1 MPPRKLLQR
10 LARGQLN
17 NVPFADMVT
26 LVEAFGFKRART
38 AGSHHI
44 FCHPGISEL
53 INLQDVKGEA
63 KPYQVRQFLRLV
75 EKYNIRLVLRDEL
88 R

>member
-1 MPPRKLLQR
+1 MPPKKLLQR
-10 LARGQLN
+10 LARGQLS

-26 LVEAFGFKRART
+26 LVEAFGFKHART

-44 FCHPGISEL
+44 YCHPGIPEL
-53 INLQDVKGEA
+53 INLQNVKGEA